1 MGEIKMKKRYPRPQF
16 TQGTINRFGQS
27 RIGGGVQVL
36 NSNARILQP
45 GEVAPRHQ
53 PSSHHFS
60 PDNLGL
66 NSARLRAVMVER
78 LRQEGISDER
88 VLQALNQV
96 PRHHFVDEGLAS
108 HAYENA
114 ALPIGFQ
121 QTISQPWIVARMI
134 ALVCS
139 EQIPHKVLEIGAGCG
154 YQAAV
159 LAQLIPQV
167 YAIERI
173 RGLYELAIQNIQHA
187 PHAERIHL
195 HYGDGLQGLPQY
207 APFPA
212 IIVAAAGIELPR
224 SLLRQLSVG
233 GRLVAPLGQDEQH
246 LVLIE
251 RTGMD
256 SWSQQLLEPVRFVP
270 LRQGTQP

>member
-1 MGEIKMKKRYPRPQF
+1 MKKRYPRPQF
-16 TQGTINRFGQS
+16 TQGTVNRFGQS
-27 RIGGGVQVL
+27 RIGDGLQVL

-45 GEVAPRHQ
+45 GEFTPQRQ
-53 PSSHHFS
+53 KMSQHFNQ
-60 PDNLGL
+60 DNLGL
-66 NSARLRAVMVER
+66 NSERLRTMMVER
-78 LRQEGISDER
+78 LQREGIDDKR
-88 VLQALNQV
+88 VLDAMQRV

-134 ALVCS
+134 ALIC
-139 EQIPHKVLEIGAGCG
+139 EKHIPHKVLEIGAGCG

-159 LAQLIPQV
+159 LAQLVPQV

-173 RGLYELAIQNIQHA
+173 HGLYEMAVHNIQHA
-187 PHAERIHL
+187 PHTERIHL
-195 HYGDGLQGLPQY
+195 HYGDGLEGLPQY

-212 IIVAAAGIELPR
+212 ILVAAAGMDLPK
-224 SLLRQLSVG
+224 SLLQQLSIG
-233 GRLVAPLGQDEQH
+233 GRLVAPLGQDNQY

-251 RTGMD
+251 RTGTE
-256 SWSQQLLEPVRFVP
+256 SWTRKSLEPVRFVP
-270 LRQGTQP
+270 LRAGIQP

>member
-1 MGEIKMKKRYPRPQF
+1 MKKRYPRPQF
-16 TQGTINRFGQS
+16 SQGTVNRFGQS
-27 RIGGGVQVL
+27 RIGGGLQVL

-45 GEVAPRHQ
+45 GEFAPQRQ
-53 PSSHHFS
+53 PTSQHFNQ
-60 PDNLGL
+60 DNLGL
-66 NSARLRAVMVER
+66 NSARLRALMVER
-78 LRQEGISDER
+78 LRQEGIQDER
-88 VLQALNQV
+88 VLQAMNLV
-96 PRHHFVDEGLAS
+96 PRHHFVDQGLAS

-134 ALVCS
+134 ALACQ
-139 EQIPHKVLEIGAGCG
+139 ERIPTKVLEIGAGCG

-159 LAQLIPQV
+159 LAQLVSQV

-173 RGLYELAIQNIQHA
+173 QGLYELASRNITYA

-195 HYGDGLQGLPQY
+195 HYGDGLKGLPHH

-212 IIVAAAGIELPR
+212 ILVAAAGMDLPQ
-224 SLLRQLSVG
+224 SLLRQLSIG
-233 GRLVAPLGQDEQH
+233 GRLIAPLGQDEQH

-251 RTGMD
+251 RTGID
-256 SWSQQLLEPVRFVP
+256 SWSRKSLEPVRFVP
-270 LRQGTQP
+270 LRAGTQP

>member
-1 MGEIKMKKRYPRPQF
+1 MKKKYPRPQF
-16 TQGTINRFGQS
+16 TQGTVNRFGQS
-27 RIGGGVQVL
+27 RIGDGLQVL

-45 GEVAPRHQ
+45 GEFTPQRETM
-53 PSSHHFS
+53 S
-60 PDNLGL
+60 PYFNQDNLGL
-66 NSARLRAVMVER
+66 NSER
-78 LRQEGISDER
+78 LRSMMIERLRREGIKDER
-88 VLQALNQV
+88 VLNAMKQV
-96 PRHHFVDEGLAS
+96 PRHLFVDEGLAS

-134 ALVCS
+134 ALACQ
-139 EQIPHKVLEIGAGCG
+139 ERIPHKILEIGAGCG

-159 LAQLIPQV
+159 LAQLVPQV

-173 RGLYELAIQNIQHA
+173 QGLYEMALGNIQHA

-195 HYGDGLQGLPQY
+195 HYGDGLKGLPEQ

-212 IIVAAAGIELPR
+212 ILVAAAGMDLPKEL
-224 SLLRQLSVG
+224 LKQLSIG
-233 GRLVAPLGQDEQH
+233 GRLIAPLGQDEQY

-251 RTGMD
+251 RTGTD
-256 SWSQQLLEPVRFVP
+256 SWNRKLLEPVRFVP
-270 LRQGTQP
+270 LRAGIQP